1 MYEFFHQ
8 RIQPAVFGTN
18 EMSKE
23 FDLYVG
29 YYEFICYGICW
40 AYSLFP
46 GKRVF
51 GMCYE
56 DQGDGLLENRNKT

>member
-1 MYEFFHQ
+1 
-8 RIQPAVFGTN
+8 
-18 EMSKE
+18 MSKE

-40 AYSLFP
+40 AYRLFP

-56 DQGDGLLENRNKT
+56 DQGDGLLENRIEILIALI

>member
-1 MYEFFHQ
+1 
-8 RIQPAVFGTN
+8 
-18 EMSKE
+18 MSKE

-40 AYSLFP
+40 AYRLFP

-56 DQGDGLLENRNKT
+56 DQGDGLLENRIEILIAFIFSLSF